1 MIGILARTMNSRGS
15 KEGKAKITLRYTLGA
30 APKYA
35 ILMSTPSLT
44 IQAYDS
50 CSIAQTMLLLQG
62 RSQVQL
68 QPNSYAIINGDQNHV

>member
-15 KEGKAKITLRYTLGA
+15 KEGKAKITLRYTLRA

-35 ILMSTPSLT
+35 ILMSTPCT
-44 IQAYDS
+44 VQAYDS